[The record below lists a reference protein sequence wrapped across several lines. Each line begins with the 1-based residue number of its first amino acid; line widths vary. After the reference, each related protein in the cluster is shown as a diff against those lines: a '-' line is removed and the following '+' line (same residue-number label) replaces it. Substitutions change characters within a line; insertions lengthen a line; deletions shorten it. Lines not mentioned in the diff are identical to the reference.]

1 MIGTSSAGTE
11 TLKNLVLPGAG
22 SFIIVDD
29 AKVTQRDTGNDFFVT
44 QESVGESK
52 AKVVCEM
59 MKEMNPDVKE
69 GLAMEI
75 SPAKFISENQETIL
89 QAKLV
94 IANDIGDGL
103 AGALSSICYPKNIPI
118 IVIRQYGMLGY
129 IRLCKQS
136 NCIVEPK
143 VFM

>member
-1 MIGTSSAGTE
+1 MIGASSAGTE

-69 GLAMEI
+69 GLAYEI
-75 SPAKFISENQETIL
+75 SPSKFIQEN
-89 QAKLV
+89 
-94 IANDIGDGL
+94 
-103 AGALSSICYPKNIPI
+103 
-118 IVIRQYGMLGY
+118 
-129 IRLCKQS
+129 
-136 NCIVEPK
+136 
-143 VFM
+143 